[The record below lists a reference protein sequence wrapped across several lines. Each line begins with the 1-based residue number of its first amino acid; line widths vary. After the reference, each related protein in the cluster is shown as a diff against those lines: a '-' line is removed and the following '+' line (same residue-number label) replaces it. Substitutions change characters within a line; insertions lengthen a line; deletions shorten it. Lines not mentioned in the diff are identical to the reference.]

1 MWGTNMEVS
10 EKSVFVGDGVTYK
23 NIRDNASFSWSYFL
37 MNILATIIASYGLLV
52 NSPAVVIGAMI
63 IAMLLEPILGMSL
76 ALADNDHTLFRT
88 GIYTLI
94 KGIIGIV
101 VTAFIIGMIHRNVS
115 LTNEIIVRTAPNIFD
130 LMIALAGGAAAAYT
144 TISPRLNTGIV
155 GVAISTAL
163 VPPLASASILLSR
176 GEVTLAMGAFL
187 LAFTNMVAIQFT
199 ASVILWFNS
208 IQNASKMGAF
218 ELKKFLRRNVASIC
232 ILIILGI
239 ILSSNLQQVV
249 TKELFEDS
257 TKAILENEISSSLG
271 SYLVETT
278 FEKTSNITIVR
289 AVMRGPTPPS
299 AEQVGIMEDRLPA
312 PPDGT
317 RIELRIR
324 FVQTIIMNRNGLLYS
339 DENFTTLG

>member
-1 MWGTNMEVS
+1 MRVDGKNVS
-10 EKSVFVGDGVTYK
+10 FRDGATYK
-23 NIRDNASFSWSYFL
+23 KIRENASFSWSYFL
-37 MNILATIIASYGLLV
+37 MNILATIIASYGLLA

-63 IAMLLEPILGMSL
+63 IAMLLDPIIGMGL
-76 ALADNDHTLFRT
+76 ALADNDHILFRT
-88 GIYTLI
+88 GISTLI
-94 KGIIGIV
+94 KGVIGIV
-101 VTAFIIGMIHRNVS
+101 ATAFIIGHIHGNVS
-115 LTNEIIVRTAPNIFD
+115 LTNEILARTAPNIFD
-130 LMIALAGGAAAAYT
+130 LMIGLAGGAAAAYT
-144 TISPRLNTGIV
+144 IISPRLNTGIV

-176 GEVTLAMGAFL
+176 GEVTLSMGAFL
-187 LAFTNMVAIQFT
+187 LAFSNMVAIQFA
-199 ASVILWFNS
+199 ASAILWFNRV
-208 IQNASKMGAF
+208 QNASKMGVF
-218 ELKKFLRRNVASIC
+218 ELRKFLRRNAATIC

-257 TKAILENEISSSLG
+257 TTAILEKEISSSLG
-271 SYLVETT
+271 SYLVEAT
-278 FEKTSNITIVR
+278 FEKNSNTTIVR

-324 FVQTIIMNRNGLLYS
+324 FVETIIVNRNGLLYS
-339 DENFTTLG
+339 DANFTTTELLN